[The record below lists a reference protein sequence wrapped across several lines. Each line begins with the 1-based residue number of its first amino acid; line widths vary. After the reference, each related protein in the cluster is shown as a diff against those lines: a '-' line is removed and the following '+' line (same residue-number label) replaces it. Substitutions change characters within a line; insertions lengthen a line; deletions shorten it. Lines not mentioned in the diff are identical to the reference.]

1 MLCNLSM
8 FQFCGRASLC
18 LCCVFIS
25 CFFFCIWSSL
35 VSVLVCLVSFS
46 SGLGVFLGSL
56 CLGGPFSLL
65 VCVFLLGFCLGGVSL
80 VWFFCWFLWV
90 GLGWGSTL
98 GGCVW
103 GCLWGVG
110 VFFGVSLLPPVWC
123 LWMNINSLASKI
135 GYHVN
140 FLGPAVATFEDKNAI
155 FILCSAADTFDS
167 MLSCCHTRSCISF
180 WLSLWP
186 AIYYCFGSKIKIKI
200 KSNTASLGGIPAWFM
215 SKQRIG
221 VAYSGT
227 L

>member
-80 VWFFCWFLWV
+80 VWFFLLVPVGWV
-90 GLGWGSTL
+90 GLGKHSWWLCL
-98 GGCVW
+98 G
-103 GCLWGVG
+103 L
-110 VFFGVSLLPPVWC
+110 
-123 LWMNINSLASKI
+123 
-135 GYHVN
+135 
-140 FLGPAVATFEDKNAI
+140 
-155 FILCSAADTFDS
+155 
-167 MLSCCHTRSCISF
+167 
-180 WLSLWP
+180 
-186 AIYYCFGSKIKIKI
+186 
-200 KSNTASLGGIPAWFM
+200 SLGGGCLFWGESPTSSLVSLNEYQLFGLQNRLPCKLFGSCCCYI
-215 SKQRIG
+215 
-221 VAYSGT
+221 
-227 L
+227 